1 LKASRELPLFL
12 FLAVHR
18 QGTWEGSLRRVV
30 MLLVVIALGLPA
42 AVGVASAVPV
52 PQTTVNDIEDE
63 VMCPICGT
71 LLELADSPQ
80 ARREKIF
87 VAKLVAEGK
96 NKAEVKDALVAQY
109 GSEVL
114 AQPEA
119 SGFDLSAYLVPILA
133 FLVAAAAVAVSVL
146 RWRRSSRKEEPPP
159 GTASDAPRGEDAER
173 LEADLSRYDL

>member
-1 LKASRELPLFL
+1 MRRALLII
-12 FLAVHR
+12 LALCLTV
-18 QGTWEGSLRRVV
+18 
-30 MLLVVIALGLPA
+30 LPA
-42 AVGVASAVPV
+42 AVTAAPAPT
-52 PQTTVNDIEDE
+52 PQTTVQDVEDE

-87 VAKLVAEGK
+87 VAKLVAAGK
-96 NKAEVKDALVAQY
+96 SKAEVKDALVAQY

-114 AQPEA
+114 AQPDA

-133 FLVAAAAVAVSVL
+133 FLVAAVAVAVSVL
-146 RWRRSSRKEEPPP
+146 RWRRSGRP
-159 GTASDAPRGEDAER
+159 GDTPGKADGDAPRGEDAER

>member
-1 LKASRELPLFL
+1 M
-12 FLAVHR
+12 
-18 QGTWEGSLRRVV
+18 RRA
-30 MLLVVIALGLPA
+30 LLIAFALCLVALPA
-42 AVGVASAVPV
+42 AAPAAPAST

-87 VAKLVAEGK
+87 VAKLVAAGK
-96 NKAEVKDALVAQY
+96 SKAEVKDALVAQY
-109 GSEVL
+109 GSAVL

-133 FLVAAAAVAVSVL
+133 FLAAAAAVAFSVV
-146 RWRRSSRKEEPPP
+146 RWRRGGR
-159 GTASDAPRGEDAER
+159 ASDAGAPDDAPRGEDAER